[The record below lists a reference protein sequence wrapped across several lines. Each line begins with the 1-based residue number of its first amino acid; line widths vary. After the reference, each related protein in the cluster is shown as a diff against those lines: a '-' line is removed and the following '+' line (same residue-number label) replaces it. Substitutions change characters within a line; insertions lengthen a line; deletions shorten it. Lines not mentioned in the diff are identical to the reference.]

1 MDEAVAP
8 ADDLVT
14 VETADWFDA
23 FYRQQRA
30 GMVRLAFV
38 LVDDREVAED
48 IVQTAF
54 ARVYQR
60 RNRIEM
66 PLPYLRASIY
76 NGCRNYHRWARV
88 RRAHPEIA
96 DAAQPAAGDHV
107 IDVVRRLPR
116 RQRVVVTLHFYADMS
131 DPEIAATIGIP
142 VGTVKSTLHRA
153 LAAMRREL
161 S

>member
-8 ADDLVT
+8 PDVLVT
-14 VETADWFDA
+14 VETAEWFDA

-60 RNRIEM
+60 RNRIAV
-66 PLPYLRASIY
+66 PLPYLRACVY
-76 NGCRNYHRWARV
+76 NGCRNHHRWARV
-88 RRAHPEIA
+88 RRNHP
-96 DAAQPAAGDHV
+96 DVGDSTQPAIGDHV
-107 IDVVRRLPR
+107 IDVVRRLPH
-116 RQRVVVTLHFYADMS
+116 RQRVVITLHFYADMS
-131 DPEIAATIGIP
+131 DPEIAATIGVP

-153 LAAMRREL
+153 LAALRKEL
-161 S
+161 A

>member
-1 MDEAVAP
+1 MDDAVVP
-8 ADDLVT
+8 VDDLVA
-14 VETADWFDA
+14 VETDDWFDA
-23 FYRQQRA
+23 FYRQQRS

-60 RNRIEM
+60 RNRIDA
-66 PLPYLRASIY
+66 PLAYLRASVY
-76 NGCRNYHRWARV
+76 NGCRNHHRWARV
-88 RRAHPEIA
+88 RRRLTEAP
-96 DAAQPAAGDHV
+96 DDVQPAMGDHV
-107 IDVVRRLPR
+107 IDVVRALPL
-116 RQRVVVTLHFYADMS
+116 RQRSVVTLHFYADLT
-131 DPEIAATIGIP
+131 DPEIAAAIGVP

-153 LAAMRREL
+153 LAAMRKEL